1 MIMEI
6 YRKID
11 KNLIQFD
18 FVIDN
23 EKENFYVP
31 EIENM
36 GGKVYILKKYC
47 FFNHFLFT
55 KSWND
60 FFKKHS
66 EYKIIHCHVR
76 SVASIVLKIAKK
88 FKIKTICHSHSTS
101 NGKGIKSVLK
111 KILQKRIPKYTDCF
125 MACSN
130 ESARWLYGKKICES
144 NNCLILNNAIDSK
157 KYLFNKNKRNEI
169 RRKIEVDDDTIL
181 IGQIGRIEYVKNHK
195 FTINIFKEI
204 IKKKNQKYKLIIIGD
219 GSLKNEIYKLCN
231 DYNILNDVIFTGNV
245 SNVNEYLQAI
255 DLMLLPSYYE
265 GLSLCLV
272 EAQAASLNCILSS
285 NVRDG
290 IIIKELIN
298 QISIFDI
305 KNWVEYILNFKKNS
319 AMRINR
325 YKEIKESGFDIDD
338 NVKKIEKMYFALLK
352 ESDKNVYY

>member
-101 NGKGIKSVLK
+101 NGKGFKSFVK
-111 KILQKRIPKYTDCF
+111 QILQRKIPKYTDCF
-125 MACSN
+125 MACSK
-130 ESARWLYGKKICES
+130 ESARWLYGEKIFESKK
-144 NNCLILNNAIDSK
+144 CLIINNAIDLD
-157 KYLFNKNKRNEI
+157 KYLFNNNVRQNMRKKLKIDNE
-169 RRKIEVDDDTIL
+169 TIL
-181 IGQIGRIEYVKNHK
+181 IGQIGRIEQVKNHP
-195 FTINIFKEI
+195 FTIDIFKELL
-204 IKKKNQKYKLIIIGD
+204 KQNDRKYKLIIIGD
-219 GSLKNEIYKLCN
+219 GFLKNKIYKMCD
-231 DYNILNDVIFTGNV
+231 DYGILNNVIFTGIV
-245 SNVNEYLQAI
+245 DNVNEYLQAI
-255 DLMLLPSYYE
+255 DLFLMPSFYE
-265 GLSLCLV
+265 GLPLCLV
-272 EAQAASLNCILSS
+272 EAQAASLKCIISD
-285 NVRDG
+285 NINDG
-290 IIIKELIN
+290 IIIKSLVK
-298 QISIFDI
+298 QISIHDI
-305 KNWVEYILNFKKNS
+305 DSWIENITNLKNINK
-319 AMRINR
+319 RINH
-325 YKEIKESGFDIDD
+325 YKEIKENGFDIDD
-338 NVKKIEKMYFALLK
+338 NVKKIEKLYFALLK